1 MVNLSHFFLILFS
14 LFVEGHF
21 AQVNNILH
29 LVPIHLE
36 LLNLLLSINEHTA
49 HLLLRMDHFRDR
61 SLQAIYLKVNEQLTL
76 LLLGL
81 VGLQIE
87 VVGFVV
93 AEHESPERL
102 IVQTHVDEGFLRPVS
117 FDNLEL
123 LLEEFELGEL
133 SFLVSLLRELD
144 PSTALLL
151 SIGELFSLFLDLTH
165 LSDLRLSLLL
175 ERVDSTSLGFSV
187 TLSLVL
193 GLR

>member
-1 MVNLSHFFLILFS
+1 MVDLSHLFLILFS

-36 LLNLLLSINEHTA
+36 LLNLLLPIYEHPA
-49 HLLLRMDHFRDR
+49 HLLLRMDYFRNR
-61 SLQAIYLKVNEQLTL
+61 SLQAIYLQVNQQLTL

-81 VGLQIE
+81 VGLQVE

-93 AEHESPERL
+93 AEDEAPERL
-102 IVQTHVDEGFLRPVS
+102 VVQAHIDESFLRSVS
-117 FDNLEL
+117 FDDLEL

-133 SFLVSLLRELD
+133 SLLISLFGELD

-151 SIGELFSLFLDLTH
+151 SIG
-165 LSDLRLSLLL
+165 
-175 ERVDSTSLGFSV
+175 
-187 TLSLVL
+187 
-193 GLR
+193 